1 MRSFRSILWQRIAA
15 RAGPLRVDSLAVHR
29 HLPEITTL
37 GTHRHRFW
45 QALLYLSGRG
55 IQEIEGLPHPVG
67 TGSLALLPP
76 GRPHAFRRTGSQAA
90 LCLVIEFT
98 DPDLAGRPA
107 VVRRLTALELGE
119 VRRSLARIARLGD
132 ADDPAALL
140 GRAGLALTLLENLF
154 RATGWFPASPAGPPS
169 ALPAGVRRLLE
180 SPEADRQDL
189 RALAVRAGQNAD
201 TLSRTL
207 RRTTGLTLGQWRNRY
222 RLQRAQAALREKRTI
237 GEAAAA
243 AGFDDQNYFAR
254 WFRSQTGV
262 SASAWR
268 RRERSTGQ

>member
-1 MRSFRSILWQRIAA
+1 VRSFRSILWQRIAA
-15 RAGPLRVDSLAVHR
+15 RAGPLRVDALAVHR

-55 IQEIEGLPHPVG
+55 IQEIGTAGHAVG
-67 TGSLALLPP
+67 TGSLVFLPP
-76 GRPHAFRRTGSQAA
+76 GHGHAFRRTGPQPA

-98 DPDLAGRPA
+98 DPKLARRDP

-119 VRRSLARIARLGD
+119 VRRSLARIARIGD
-132 ADDPAALL
+132 ADDPPALL
-140 GRAGLALTLLENLF
+140 ARAGLALTLLESLF
-154 RATGWFPASPAGPPS
+154 RATGWFPSSPGSPVSTLPPP
-169 ALPAGVRRLLE
+169 LRRLLE
-180 SPEADRQDL
+180 SPESDRLDL
-189 RALAVRAGQNAD
+189 TDLARRIGQHAE

-222 RLQRAQAALREKRTI
+222 RLQRAQTALREKWTI

-254 WFRSQTGV
+254 WFRAQTGV
-262 SASAWR
+262 TASVWR
-268 RRERSTGQ
+268 RRDPSR

>member
-1 MRSFRSILWQRIAA
+1 
-15 RAGPLRVDSLAVHR
+15 
-29 HLPEITTL
+29 
-37 GTHRHRFW
+37 
-45 QALLYLSGRG
+45 
-55 IQEIEGLPHPVG
+55 
-67 TGSLALLPP
+67 
-76 GRPHAFRRTGSQAA
+76 
-90 LCLVIEFT
+90 
-98 DPDLAGRPA
+98 
-107 VVRRLTALELGE
+107 
-119 VRRSLARIARLGD
+119 
-132 ADDPAALL
+132 
-140 GRAGLALTLLENLF
+140 
-154 RATGWFPASPAGPPS
+154 
-169 ALPAGVRRLLE
+169 LE